1 MALYFIKCINCGKTM
16 PKYISG
22 IELLDSMEPEKVW
35 CSEFCLQEWK
45 EEQAIKDTE
54 NSART
59 LNG

>member
-35 CSEFCLQEWK
+35 
-45 EEQAIKDTE
+45 
-54 NSART
+54 
-59 LNG
+59 